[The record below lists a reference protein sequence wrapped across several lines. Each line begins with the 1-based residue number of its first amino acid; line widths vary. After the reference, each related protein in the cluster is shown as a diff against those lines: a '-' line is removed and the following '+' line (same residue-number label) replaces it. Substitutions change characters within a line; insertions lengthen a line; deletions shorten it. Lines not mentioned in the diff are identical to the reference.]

1 MQVRKQAKDISQDKQ
16 HPSWLTTVKSEIR
29 KIHLTTN
36 NTQLKEEM
44 TNEISKYL
52 RQNEDES
59 TNDHNCGASKGL
71 HVSVSAH

>member
-1 MQVRKQAKDISQDKQ
+1 
-16 HPSWLTTVKSEIR
+16 
-29 KIHLTTN
+29 
-36 NTQLKEEM
+36 M